1 MGLVQA
7 ILSIQALFIMKL
19 IMKNKIKKCKNNK
32 LKTLLI
38 LATLRINSE
47 IYLKKLKR
55 ILKILPWVIFNKC

>member
-19 IMKNKIKKCKNNK
+19 IMKNKIKKCKNNQ

>member
-7 ILSIQALFIMKL
+7 ILSIQVLFIMKL
-19 IMKNKIKKCKNNK
+19 IMKKNKKNNNK

-38 LATLRINSE
+38 VATLRINSE
-47 IYLKKLKR
+47 IYLNKLKR

>member
-19 IMKNKIKKCKNNK
+19 IMKNKIKKYKNNK

>member
-7 ILSIQALFIMKL
+7 ILSIRALFIMKL